1 MDNKKKGLSY
11 RDAGVD
17 IGAATTAQK
26 RVGELVRSTFTEGV
40 LTEIG
45 GFGGLFQ
52 FPEGMNKPVLVSS
65 ADGVGTKLK
74 AAFMT
79 GRHTT
84 VGQCLVNHCVDDIL
98 CTGAK
103 PLFFLDYI
111 ATGKLE
117 GNVIGDIV
125 EGLSKACAENGCA
138 LIGGE
143 TAEMPDFYSEG
154 EYDMAGTIVGVVEK
168 DNVLTGDNIVP
179 GDILVGLPSTGCHTN
194 GYSLVRKIFFDVLG
208 LGVDDYVDELGC
220 TVGEEMLKVHK
231 SYAPI
236 LRDSIDAG
244 YVKSLA
250 HLTGGGFTD
259 NIPRSLPDGCG
270 ARIKLGSW
278 PVLPVFDFLQKSGN
292 VDEME
297 MLHVF
302 NMGIG
307 MIAVVSPDD
316 LPNMEKNLNQKN
328 EEFYIVGEVV
338 KGEKGVEYVR

>member
-1 MDNKKKGLSY
+1 MDNKNKGLSY

-17 IGAATTAQK
+17 ISAATTAQK
-26 RVGELVRSTFTEGV
+26 RVGELVRSTFTPGV

-52 FPEGMNKPVLVSS
+52 FPEGMNQPVLVSS

-74 AAFMT
+74 AAFLT
-79 GRHTT
+79 DRHNT

-98 CTGAK
+98 CTGAR

-111 ATGKLE
+111 ATGKLK
-117 GNVIGDIV
+117 GDVIGDIV
-125 EGLSKACAENGCA
+125 EGLSIACAENGCA

-168 DNVLTGDNIVP
+168 DAVLTGDNIVP
-179 GDILVGLPSTGCHTN
+179 GDVLLGLPSTGCHTN

-236 LRDSIDAG
+236 LRDCIDAG

-259 NIPRSLPDGCG
+259 NIPRSLPHGCR
-270 ARIKLGSW
+270 AEIKLGSW
-278 PVLPVFDFLQKSGN
+278 PVLPVFDFLQKAGN

-307 MIAVVSPDD
+307 MIAVVSQND
-316 LPNMEKNLNQKN
+316 LPNMEKILKQKN
-328 EEFYIVGEVV
+328 EDYYIVGQVI
-338 KGEKGVEYVR
+338 KGESGVEYVR